1 MSVPVIVWWGL
12 LAAIGVLNISLWA
25 WSARVLARKRPSMSS
40 EAYSARR
47 LQLLVSAG
55 YVFGCAFR
63 SFFPVFDVPRVTL
76 VDSWISSAMVG
87 RSVATVA
94 ELCFAIQWAL
104 LTRETARATG
114 SLYAH
119 VVARLVV
126 PLLAVAEAC
135 SWYSVLTT
143 SNLGHVFEESLWGTC
158 AALVVVSMVMIR
170 PRCTPIPRSVIFS
183 WCALGV
189 AYVAYMF
196 LVDVPMYWERWVADQ
211 AAGREYF
218 TIFQGVVDATQH
230 RVVTFSFEH
239 WRTEMLWMSLY
250 FSAAVWISISLVHA
264 PFAHARTA
272 RAISGRQFILAK

>member
-1 MSVPVIVWWGL
+1 MFWWVQLGTI
-12 LAAIGVLNISLWA
+12 AVLNLALWGY
-25 WSARVLARKRPSMSS
+25 SARVLANKRSSMSP

-76 VDSWISSAMVG
+76 VDSWVSSAMVG
-87 RSVATVA
+87 RSVATIA

-143 SNLGHVFEESLWGTC
+143 SNLGHVLEESLWGTC
-158 AALVVVSMVMIR
+158 AALVVISMVMIR
-170 PRCTPIPRSVIFS
+170 PRCTPIPRSVVVT
-183 WCALGV
+183 WCVLGV

-218 TIFQGVVDATQH
+218 TILQGVADATH
-230 RVVTFSFEH
+230 RRVVTFSFERWH
-239 WRTEMLWMSLY
+239 TEMLWMSLY
-250 FSAAVWISISLVHA
+250 FSVAVWISLSLIHA
-264 PFAHARTA
+264 PVAEARSA
-272 RAISGRQFILAK
+272 RALSGRQLILAK

>member
-1 MSVPVIVWWGL
+1 MSVAVILWWGQL
-12 LAAIGVLNISLWA
+12 GAIAALNIALWVY
-25 WSARVLARKRPSMSS
+25 SARVLANKRSALSP

-143 SNLGHVFEESLWGTC
+143 SNIGHVFEESLWGLC
-158 AALVVVSMVMIR
+158 AALVVVSMVLIR
-170 PRCTPIPRSVIFS
+170 PRCTPIARSVIVT
-183 WCALGV
+183 WCVLGV

-196 LVDVPMYWERWVADQ
+196 LVDVPMYWERWIADQ

-218 TIFQGVVDATQH
+218 TILQGVADSTH
-230 RVVTFSFEH
+230 RRVVTFSLEH

-250 FSAAVWISISLVHA
+250 FSVAVWISLSLIHA
-264 PFAHARTA
+264 PVAEPRSA
-272 RAISGRQFILAK
+272 RALSGRWLILAK

>member
-1 MSVPVIVWWGL
+1 MWWWGL
-12 LAAIGVLNISLWA
+12 LGTIAVLNISLWA
-25 WSARVLARKRPSMSS
+25 YSAKVLARKRPLMSH
-40 EAYSARR
+40 EAYSSRR
-47 LQLLVSAG
+47 LQLLLSAG

-63 SFFPVFDVPRVTL
+63 SFLPVFDVPRVTL

-87 RSVATVA
+87 RSVATIA

-114 SLYAH
+114 HLYAH

-126 PLLAVAEAC
+126 PMLAVAEAC

-158 AALVVVSMVMIR
+158 AALVVASMVLIR
-170 PRCTPIPRSVIFS
+170 PRCTPIPRSVIFT
-183 WCALGV
+183 WCAFGV

-196 LVDVPMYWERWVADQ
+196 LVDVPMYWQRWLADQ

-218 TIFQGVVDATQH
+218 TIVQGVLDASH
-230 RVVTFSFEH
+230 RRVVTFSVERWH
-239 WRTEMLWMSLY
+239 TEMLWMSLY
-250 FSAAVWISISLVHA
+250 FSVAVWISISLIHA
-264 PFAHARTA
+264 PVAVTRAA
-272 RAISGRQFILAK
+272 RAISGRWLILAK

>member
-1 MSVPVIVWWGL
+1 MAVILWWGQL
-12 LAAIGVLNISLWA
+12 GAIAVLNMALWA
-25 WSARVLARKRPSMSS
+25 YSGRVLARNRGSMSP

-63 SFFPVFDVPRVTL
+63 SFLPVFDVPRVTL
-76 VDSWISSAMVG
+76 VDSWLSSAMVG
-87 RSVATVA
+87 RSVATIA

-119 VVARLVV
+119 IVARLVV

-143 SNLGHVFEESLWGTC
+143 SNLGHVFEESLWGLC

-170 PRCTPIPRSVIFS
+170 PRCTPIPRSVIVT
-183 WCALGV
+183 WCVLGV

-196 LVDVPMYWERWVADQ
+196 LVDVPMYWARWVADQ

-218 TIFQGVVDATQH
+218 TILQGVADATH
-230 RVVTFSFEH
+230 RRVVTFGFEH

-250 FSAAVWISISLVHA
+250 FSVAVWISISLIHA
-264 PFAHARTA
+264 PVAQARSA
-272 RAISGRQFILAK
+272 RAIPGRWLILAK

>member
-1 MSVPVIVWWGL
+1 MSVAVILWWSQLG
-12 LAAIGVLNISLWA
+12 AIAVLNIALWA
-25 WSARVLARKRPSMSS
+25 YSARVLARKRSLMSP

-47 LQLLVSAG
+47 LQLLVAAG

-63 SFFPVFDVPRVTL
+63 SFFPVFDVPRITL
-76 VDSWISSAMVG
+76 VDSWVSSAMIG
-87 RSVATVA
+87 RSVATIA

-119 VVARLVV
+119 IVARSVV

-143 SNLGHVFEESLWGTC
+143 SNIGHVFEESLWGLC
-158 AALVVVSMVMIR
+158 AALVVISMVMIR
-170 PRCTPIPRSVIFS
+170 PRCTPIPRSVVVT
-183 WCALGV
+183 WCVLGV

-196 LVDVPMYWERWVADQ
+196 LVDVPMYWSRWVADQ

-218 TIFQGVVDATQH
+218 TILQGVADATH
-230 RVVTFSFEH
+230 RRVVTFGFEH
-239 WRTEMLWMSLY
+239 WHTEMLWMSLY
-250 FSAAVWISISLVHA
+250 FSVAVWISLSLIHA
-264 PFAHARTA
+264 PFAQARSA
-272 RAISGRQFILAK
+272 RALSGRWLILAK